1 MNATMVQSVVTYD
14 TIIEFANPDL
24 KLFPGMTAYV
34 TIPVATV
41 QNVVK
46 VPNTA
51 LRYKPPMAAEQ
62 ILAIYKQYGIEGGER
77 KAADAAE
84 VVTATQ
90 GATGTSSATRV
101 PKADSAV
108 VWKLH
113 ADNTLEPVKVSIGIT
128 DHAYTEVGAVL
139 KGELKPGDDV
149 VIRSVGP
156 KTQGPGA
163 LRR

>member
-34 TIPVATV
+34 TIPVDTV

-51 LRYKPPMAAEQ
+51 LRYKPPMTPEQ
-62 ILAIYKQYGIEGGER
+62 ILAVYQQYGIDVGESKASEGTNV
-77 KAADAAE
+77 A
-84 VVTATQ
+84 TAVHTPP
-90 GATGTSSATRV
+90 GGSSAPRAA
-101 PKADSAV
+101 KADGAV

-113 ADNTLEPVKVSIGIT
+113 PDNTLEPVKISIGIT
-128 DHAYTEVGAVL
+128 DHAYTEVRAVL
-139 KGELKPGDDV
+139 KGELKPEDDV
-149 VIRSVGP
+149 VIRSVAP
-156 KTQGPGA
+156 KTQGPSA

>member
-1 MNATMVQSVVTYD
+1 VD
-14 TIIEFANPDL
+14 
-24 KLFPGMTAYV
+24 
-34 TIPVATV
+34 TV

-51 LRYKPPMAAEQ
+51 LRYKPPMSPEEIIAT
-62 ILAIYKQYGIEGGER
+62 YKQYGIDGSARTASDASGVVN
-77 KAADAAE
+77 AAQAAPGNP
-84 VVTATQ
+84 VPPRA
-90 GATGTSSATRV
+90 

-113 ADNTLEPVKVSIGIT
+113 SDNTLEPVKISIGIT
-128 DHAYTEVGAVL
+128 DHAYTQVAAVL
-139 KGELKPGDDV
+139 KGELTPGDNV
-149 VIRSVGP
+149 VIRSVTP

>member
-1 MNATMVQSVVTYD
+1 VD
-14 TIIEFANPDL
+14 
-24 KLFPGMTAYV
+24 
-34 TIPVATV
+34 TV

-77 KAADAAE
+77 KAADAAAASTTHG
-84 VVTATQ
+84 TAVP
-90 GATGTSSATRV
+90 SSAARV
-101 PKADSAV
+101 LKADSAV

-113 ADNTLEPVKVSIGIT
+113 ADNTLEPVKISIGIT

-149 VIRSVGP
+149 AIRSVGP